1 MSYQT
6 SCSKARNDE
15 HGSLSSPLSS
25 SISYFFKYFSIVDC
39 VFLSWSALAAGSK
52 FPSFTVWFSC
62 IMESSL
68 QADHKEETDG
78 NRNSD
83 RAAVGLFITR
93 SSQEDSRG
101 ASWKEELQ
109 SNKTFILSPGFVLP
123 SVQSSIWFRK
133 TFVFLCVS
141 CNNINFST
149 ENHELL
155 VFYYL
160 LIWLKLHDIFWS
172 ILDAV
177 LF

>member
-1 MSYQT
+1 
-6 SCSKARNDE
+6 
-15 HGSLSSPLSS
+15 
-25 SISYFFKYFSIVDC
+25 
-39 VFLSWSALAAGSK
+39 
-52 FPSFTVWFSC
+52 
-62 IMESSL
+62 MESSL

-93 SSQEDSRG
+93 GSQEDSRG
-101 ASWKEELQ
+101 ASQKEELQ

-123 SVQSSIWFRK
+123 SVRSSIEFRK

-141 CNNINFST
+141 CNDVNDST
-149 ENHELL
+149 ENHEFL

-160 LIWLKLHDIFWS
+160 LMGHFIWLKLHDIFWS